1 MGLCYEGGG
10 DPLSINRVFLSF
22 QSPPSSFP
30 PSPPLPPCETHKPS
44 SKGDGEGERE
54 SERERERGSRED
66 NPLLPL
72 LQAFIYFY
80 KAMERRGEGERGWRG
95 GGRREVKISSGGPR
109 YSVAAAP
116 LRV

>member
-54 SERERERGSRED
+54 SEREREGAGRITPFFHCYRLSSIFIRRWSGGVRER
-66 NPLLPL
+66 
-72 LQAFIYFY
+72 
-80 KAMERRGEGERGWRG
+80 EGGEGEEG
-95 GGRREVKISSGGPR
+95 GK
-109 YSVAAAP
+109 
-116 LRV
+116 